1 MRHRLGLKVPAG
13 LGWVTDPKR
22 AAYNRVY
29 QRTTAGIEDLAP
41 HGTRRS
47 SRASRVAAVL
57 MAVLILYLFA
67 KVFL

>member
-1 MRHRLGLKVPAG
+1 MNAK
-13 LGWVTDPKR
+13 D
-22 AAYNRVY
+22 AYNRLREY
-29 QRTTAGIEDLAP
+29 CRRTAGIEDLAS

>member
-1 MRHRLGLKVPAG
+1 
-13 LGWVTDPKR
+13 VTDPKR